1 MKRLLAFLLVLMM
14 AFSLVACGGKDTGDD
29 GGDQTSSSSSEQ
41 EEKTPEA
48 DEETAPSSEEE
59 QEAAPAP
66 DEGEDEPEETP
77 APVASEPE
85 DWTDCFSLPGLT
97 TPEGFVVI
105 NQNTRN
111 ATASDIRLGTAHFEK
126 EGGFTEDE
134 ITAFAQMIWD
144 ACMEVSPDGI
154 YAVAYV
160 DDKPAAG
167 TPYADLNAA
176 HDTSYGYYGWD
187 YTHDGVYISIQVD
200 YGSRGDGVLRLGCS
214 EYQSY

>member
-1 MKRLLAFLLVLMM
+1 MKKLLALLLTL
-14 AFSLVACGGKDTGDD
+14 ALLFSLAACGGGDD
-29 GGDQTSSSSSEQ
+29 DKTPSSEDKTPSSTQQQ
-41 EEKTPEA
+41 EQEDKTPEA
-48 DEETAPSSEEE
+48 DPV
-59 QEAAPAP
+59 
-66 DEGEDEPEETP
+66 EDEPEETT
-77 APVASEPE
+77 APDNTSEPEDDVIE

-97 TPEGFVVI
+97 TPEGFVVT

-111 ATASDIRLGTAHFEK
+111 TSTSDNVRLGTAHFEK

-154 YAVAYV
+154 YQVAYV
-160 DDKPAAG
+160 DGKPTAG
-167 TPYADLNAA
+167 TPYADLSET

-187 YTHDGVYISIQVD
+187 YTQDGVYITIQVD

-214 EYQSY
+214 EYR

>member
-1 MKRLLAFLLVLMM
+1 MKKLFTMLLAVALV
-14 AFSLVACGGKDTGDD
+14 FSLIACSSVKDIGKTLSDD
-29 GGDQTSSSSSEQ
+29 DKTPSSSEQ
-41 EEKTPEA
+41 QEQEEESIQAEPEP
-48 DEETAPSSEEE
+48 APSES
-59 QEAAPAP
+59 
-66 DEGEDEPEETP
+66 EETP
-77 APVASEPE
+77 ASTTSEPEDDGVE

-97 TPEGFVVI
+97 TPEGFIVT

-126 EGGFTEDE
+126 EGGFTEEE

-154 YAVAYV
+154 YQVAYV
-160 DDKPAAG
+160 DGKPAAG
-167 TPYADLNAA
+167 TPYADLNAT

-187 YTHDGVYISIQVD
+187 YTHDGVYITIQVD

-214 EYQSY
+214 QHQNY